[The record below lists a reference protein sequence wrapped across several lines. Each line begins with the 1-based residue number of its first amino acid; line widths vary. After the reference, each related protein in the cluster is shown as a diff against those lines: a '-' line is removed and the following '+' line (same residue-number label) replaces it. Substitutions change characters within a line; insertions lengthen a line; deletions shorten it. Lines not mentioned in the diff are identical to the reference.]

1 MTLDLCGILGGA
13 LCPLPMYNF
22 TGADSITLPSS
33 INVAKSVPG
42 IAYVVPDLEGFAQL
56 SLNEIKTGD
65 LKACVQAT
73 LSNGRSAHQPAV
85 EWTTGGVTLAALL
98 VGIWQSIL
106 SPQALLPFRLLELVT
121 LYQTIASSSFLD
133 LNYPSVYRAF
143 AINFSWALGLIS
155 ASSVQNSINRMRH
168 LTGGNLEDATGAS
181 AVGLVNRKLSPY
193 NEQLTSAY
201 ANGIGYGSILSRSLP
216 TNLAAIIHPNLAT
229 YFSPSIRD
237 TIVNGDVQTVTAAS
251 SNVLQAGVPI
261 YVNTLHIATANA
273 FMTVFLC
280 TLCVIAVVL
289 ATFTLGY
296 GIIAVG
302 KRVDERKRT
311 KLSSTVANFD
321 YRSFVISWCLRTV
334 SNIDFSAVLS
344 VLNVFRASLCSSH
357 F

>member
-1 MTLDLCGILGGA
+1 MQPINMTLDLCGILGGA

-42 IAYVVPDLEGFAQL
+42 IACVVPDLEGFAQL
-56 SLNEIKTGD
+56 ALNEIKTGD
-65 LKACVQAT
+65 LKASVQAT

-133 LNYPSVYRAF
+133 LNYLSVYRAF
-143 AINFSWALGLIS
+143 AINFSWALGFIS

-181 AVGLVNRKLSPY
+181 AVGVVNRKLSPY

-201 ANGIGYGSILSRSLP
+201 ICQWNWLWLYSFQIASHQSCCDHSP
-216 TNLAAIIHPNLAT
+216 KFSNLFFAQH
-229 YFSPSIRD
+229 S
-237 TIVNGDVQTVTAAS
+237 
-251 SNVLQAGVPI
+251 
-261 YVNTLHIATANA
+261 
-273 FMTVFLC
+273 
-280 TLCVIAVVL
+280 
-289 ATFTLGY
+289 
-296 GIIAVG
+296 
-302 KRVDERKRT
+302 
-311 KLSSTVANFD
+311 
-321 YRSFVISWCLRTV
+321 
-334 SNIDFSAVLS
+334 
-344 VLNVFRASLCSSH
+344 
-357 F
+357 